1 MIYFLQNNIFYIV
14 VLLYFFVKFKSWI
27 YIIFVVFFW
36 GLLGELVYLVTK
48 KRKQN
53 KSMRQSS
60 STKWRILRA
69 TYRFLRNRNELRIS
83 GKRSIN

>member
-1 MIYFLQNNIFYIV
+1 LDIHNFRC
-14 VLLYFFVKFKSWI
+14 
-27 YIIFVVFFW
+27 FFW

-53 KSMRQSS
+53 KSIRQSS

-69 TYRFLRNRNELRIS
+69 TYRFLRNRNEL
-83 GKRSIN
+83 

>member
-1 MIYFLQNNIFYIV
+1 MV
-14 VLLYFFVKFKSWI
+14 VLLYFFVKFKSWM

-36 GLLGELVYLVTK
+36 GLLGEFVYLVTK

-53 KSMRQSS
+53 KSIRQSS

-69 TYRFLRNRNELRIS
+69 TYRFLRNRNEL
-83 GKRSIN
+83 